1 MSLIDKL
8 GDRGCWERF
17 YEYKTSLCCP
27 KAFAKKLRAFIDG
40 EKYLPVYQSILRGD
54 PFPLPVRSE
63 VSKLGKEKKRVV
75 YTYPENENT
84 VLKLLT
90 YLMLRKYDTLF
101 APSLYS
107 FRPGRNAKDA
117 VRDLLARRDIEKKYA
132 YKLDISNYF
141 NSVPVDE
148 LLPVLKKALPDDTAL
163 YDFLGSLLS
172 EPRVVRGGEIVTEQK
187 GIMAGTPLSAFYA
200 NLYLCELDRHF
211 SKNGIIYA
219 RYSDDMIVFADT
231 YEQVQGS
238 AELIKNFLAKK
249 ELSVNPDKESFFAP
263 GEGWT
268 FLGFSYKGG
277 RVDIAPVTVEK
288 LKKKMKR
295 KSRALI
301 RWAERNDLPREKAAS
316 AFIRIFNAK
325 LLEQSTDNELT
336 WALWF
341 FPVINSDKGLKT
353 IDSYAQDRLRC
364 IISGRHTK
372 SRFNVRYEQLKAL
385 GYKSLVNE
393 YYSFRKRNINDL

>member
-1 MSLIDKL
+1 M
-8 GDRGCWERF
+8 
-17 YEYKTSLCCP
+17 
-27 KAFAKKLRAFIDG
+27 
-40 EKYLPVYQSILRGD
+40 
-54 PFPLPVRSE
+54 
-63 VSKLGKEKKRVV
+63 KR
-75 YTYPENENT
+75 
-84 VLKLLT
+84 
-90 YLMLRKYDTLF
+90 
-101 APSLYS
+101 
-107 FRPGRNAKDA
+107 
-117 VRDLLARRDIEKKYA
+117 
-132 YKLDISNYF
+132 
-141 NSVPVDE
+141 
-148 LLPVLKKALPDDTAL
+148 
-163 YDFLGSLLS
+163 
-172 EPRVVRGGEIVTEQK
+172 
-187 GIMAGTPLSAFYA
+187 
-200 NLYLCELDRHF
+200 
-211 SKNGIIYA
+211 
-219 RYSDDMIVFADT
+219 DT

-364 IISGRHTK
+364 IIPSQGSMSDMSSLRHLAI
-372 SRFNVRYEQLKAL
+372 RAL
-385 GYKSLVNE
+385 LMSITLLESETLTICKHTCKIGN
-393 YYSFRKRNINDL
+393 NMI